1 MVELAGKVAIVT
13 GAASGIGLAV
23 ARDFAKHGIRVTVSD
38 IDVEG
43 GKTAAAALPGARFRA
58 ADMAKSEDVQ
68 RLVAETIAAEGQVD
82 ILVNNAGIQ
91 YVAPLTEFPEAKWR
105 QIIEIMLTAPF
116 LLTKAVLPGMYAR
129 KWGRI
134 LNIASVHALRAS
146 AFKAAYVTA
155 KHGLLGLTR
164 VTALEGAEHGVTCNA
179 ICPSYVRTPLVEKQ
193 IADQARVHG
202 IPESE
207 VVEKIMVTEGAIHRL
222 LEPEEVAQLV
232 TYLCTDA
239 ASAITGSAQTIDC
252 GWTAQSPARSL
263 DKPCTQFGLH
273 HFAHCIAWQ
282 RIC

>member
-1 MVELAGKVAIVT
+1 MAGIEGKVAIVT

-23 ARDFAKHGIRVTVSD
+23 ARDFAKQGIRVTLSD
-38 IDVEG
+38 IDVAG
-43 GKTAAAALPGARFRA
+43 GQAAAAELPGARFQA
-58 ADMAKSEDVQ
+58 ADMTKSADIE
-68 RLVAETIAAEGQVD
+68 RLVADTIAAEGQVD

-91 YVAPLTEFPEAKWR
+91 YVAPITEFPEAKWR
-105 QIIEIMLTAPF
+105 QIIDLMLTAPF
-116 LLTKAVLPGMYAR
+116 LLTKAVLPEMYTR

-134 LNIASVHALRAS
+134 INIASVHALRAS
-146 AFKAAYVTA
+146 AFKSAYVSA

-207 VVEKIMVTEGAIHRL
+207 VVEKIMVAEAPIHRL

-239 ASAITGSAQTIDC
+239 ASGITSSAQSIDC
-252 GWTAQSPARSL
+252 GWTA
-263 DKPCTQFGLH
+263 H
-273 HFAHCIAWQ
+273 
-282 RIC
+282 

>member
-1 MVELAGKVAIVT
+1 MAGIEGKVAIVT

-23 ARDFAKHGIRVTVSD
+23 ARDFAKQGIRVTLSD
-38 IDVEG
+38 IDVAG
-43 GKTAAAALPGARFRA
+43 GQAAAAELPGARFQA
-58 ADMAKSEDVQ
+58 ADMTKSADIE
-68 RLVAETIAAEGQVD
+68 RLVADTIAAEGQVD

-91 YVAPLTEFPEAKWR
+91 YVAPITEFPEAKWR
-105 QIIEIMLTAPF
+105 QIIDLMLTAPF
-116 LLTKAVLPGMYAR
+116 LLTKAVLPEMYTR

-134 LNIASVHALRAS
+134 INIASVHALRAS
-146 AFKAAYVTA
+146 AFKSAYVSA

-207 VVEKIMVTEGAIHRL
+207 VVEKIMVAEAPIHRL

-239 ASAITGSAQTIDC
+239 ASGITGSAQSIDC
-252 GWTAQSPARSL
+252 GWTA
-263 DKPCTQFGLH
+263 H
-273 HFAHCIAWQ
+273 
-282 RIC
+282 

>member
-1 MVELAGKVAIVT
+1 MAGIEGKVAIVT

-23 ARDFAKHGIRVTVSD
+23 ARDFAKQGIRVTLSD
-38 IDVEG
+38 IDVAG
-43 GKTAAAALPGARFRA
+43 GQAAAAELPGARFQA
-58 ADMAKSEDVQ
+58 ADMTKSADIE
-68 RLVAETIAAEGQVD
+68 RLVADTIAAEGQVD

-91 YVAPLTEFPEAKWR
+91 YVAPITEFPEAKWR
-105 QIIEIMLTAPF
+105 QIIDLMLTAPF
-116 LLTKAVLPGMYAR
+116 LLTKAVLPEMYTR

-134 LNIASVHALRAS
+134 INIASVHALRAS
-146 AFKAAYVTA
+146 AFKSAYVSA

-207 VVEKIMVTEGAIHRL
+207 VVEKIMVAEAPIHRL

-232 TYLCTDA
+232 THLCTDA
-239 ASAITGSAQTIDC
+239 ASGITGSAQSIDC
-252 GWTAQSPARSL
+252 GWTA
-263 DKPCTQFGLH
+263 H
-273 HFAHCIAWQ
+273 
-282 RIC
+282 